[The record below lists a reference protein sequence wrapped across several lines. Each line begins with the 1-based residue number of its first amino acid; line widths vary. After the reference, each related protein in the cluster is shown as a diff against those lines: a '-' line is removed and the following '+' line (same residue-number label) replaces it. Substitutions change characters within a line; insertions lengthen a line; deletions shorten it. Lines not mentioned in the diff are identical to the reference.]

1 MNRKM
6 QWLRNKMLSLDLQGM
21 IVSNPV
27 SIRYLTNIKAEGM
40 LLATR
45 KENIFITDGRYIED
59 VHNTCTIFMIICIMI
74 LFQIKV
80 NASILSTDKEVNSGD
95 GNVTIV
101 VTSTDPLGAYTLDL
115 TDTGGLELVSASGGQ
130 QISSDNKRITGS
142 STDGITSLGNF
153 TFKVPTVTQDTT
165 YNIKFSAHGMETTNL
180 DSVPDA
186 SNTAVVK
193 VKAPEAQTPPT
204 NPEQPSTPNTPTQ
217 PEEKPTEPAK
227 PTEEEKS
234 SEARLSNLG
243 IRPNDFTGF
252 TKNKYEYDVEVPNDV
267 SKVEVYANLV
277 DSKAKIQSGTG
288 NVELKEGAN
297 KVEVVVVAEDGKTK
311 HTYTLNITRKTAEEE
326 IPADSTETTEPTTE
340 QATSPTTEQ
349 TNLDVFGLSSLTIA
363 GLNINPKFK
372 TTTYEYTAGLTE
384 DLSTLEIDAK
394 PTSETGTVEIFG
406 NENLQQGENTIT
418 IVVSDTADAEKSAT
432 YQLTINKNYV
442 PETVEEVNWL
452 NPSTWGLKQYVIIGT
467 LIVLIII
474 VVVAIIFKV
483 RLSRMDED
491 DDIDFPGVE
500 ELDKALTEHQELTN
514 FDNSIENN
522 DDNEDDDNKT
532 SETREKVR
540 KLFDNDDYASTS
552 KKKGKH
558 F

>member
-1 MNRKM
+1 MK
-6 QWLRNKMLSLDLQGM
+6 NKIIS
-21 IVSNPV
+21 
-27 SIRYLTNIKAEGM
+27 
-40 LLATR
+40 
-45 KENIFITDGRYIED
+45 
-59 VHNTCTIFMIICIMI
+59 TIFMIICIMI

-267 SKVEVYANLV
+267 SKVEVYADIIKN
-277 DSKAKIQSGTG
+277 SNAKIQSGTG
-288 NVELKEGAN
+288 DVDLKEGLN

-349 TNLDVFGLSSLTIA
+349 TNLDEFGLSSLTIA

>member
-1 MNRKM
+1 MKE
-6 QWLRNKMLSLDLQGM
+6 KVLS
-21 IVSNPV
+21 I
-27 SIRYLTNIKAEGM
+27 
-40 LLATR
+40 
-45 KENIFITDGRYIED
+45 IFI
-59 VHNTCTIFMIICIMI
+59 MICIMI
-74 LFQIKV
+74 LLQIKV

-95 GNVTIV
+95 GNVTIT
-101 VTSTDPLGAYTLDL
+101 VTSTQLLGTYKLEI
-115 TDTGGLELVSASGGQ
+115 TDTAGLELVSASGGVV
-130 QISSDNKRITGS
+130 SADNKTITGS
-142 STDGITSLGNF
+142 STEGITTLGNF
-153 TFKVPTVTQDTT
+153 TFKVPTVSQDTT
-165 YNIKFSAHGMETTNL
+165 FNIKFH
-180 DSVPDA
+180 A
-186 SNTAVVK
+186 SILQTPNEEPIDDEDNIAVVK

-204 NPEQPSTPNTPTQ
+204 NPEQPSTPTQ

-349 TNLDVFGLSSLTIA
+349 TNLDEFGLSSLTIA

>member
-1 MNRKM
+1 MYNNKRIEKGMNFFMK
-6 QWLRNKMLSLDLQGM
+6 NK
-21 IVSNPV
+21 II
-27 SIRYLTNIKAEGM
+27 SI
-40 LLATR
+40 
-45 KENIFITDGRYIED
+45 
-59 VHNTCTIFMIICIMI
+59 IFMIICIMI

-80 NASILSTDKEVNSGD
+80 NASIISTDKEVNSGD
-95 GNVTIV
+95 GNVTIT
-101 VTSTDPLGAYTLDL
+101 VTSTQPLGSFELDL
-115 TDTGGLELVSASGGQ
+115 VDDGGLEIVSASGVAV
-130 QISSDNKRITGS
+130 SDDNKKITGAS
-142 STDGITSLGNF
+142 ENGTTTLGSF
-153 TFKVPTVTQDTT
+153 TFKVPNVAQDTT
-165 YNIKFSAHGMETTNL
+165 YNIKFYASIMQTIDEVAI
-180 DSVPDA
+180 PDE

-217 PEEKPTEPAK
+217 PEEKPA
-227 PTEEEKS
+227 EEKKS

-252 TKNKYEYDVEVPNDV
+252 SRNKYTYDVEVPNDV
-267 SKVEVYANLV
+267 SKVQVYANLV

-311 HTYTLNITRKTAEEE
+311 HTYTLNITRKAAEEE
-326 IPADSTETTEPTTE
+326 IPAVSTEPTEPTTE
-340 QATSPTTEQ
+340 PVTEPTTEQ
-349 TNLDVFGLSSLTIA
+349 TNLDEFGLSSLTIA

-384 DLSTLEIDAK
+384 DLSTLEINAK
-394 PTSETGTVEIFG
+394 ATSETGTVEIFG
-406 NENLQQGENTIT
+406 NENLQQGENLIT
-418 IVVSDTADAEKSAT
+418 IVVSDSADAEKSAT

-514 FDNSIENN
+514 FDNSSENN
-522 DDNEDDDNKT
+522 DDNEDD
-532 SETREKVR
+532 EVR